1 MMLHV
6 DPFWLDMFSR
16 VTALVFAVVAMVCAF
31 KGNYSAAAY
40 HAAIAAWLK
49 P

>member
-1 MMLHV
+1 MMPYI

-16 VTALVFAVVAMVCAF
+16 VTALVFAVVAMVCAI

-40 HAAIAAWLK
+40 NAAMAAWTK